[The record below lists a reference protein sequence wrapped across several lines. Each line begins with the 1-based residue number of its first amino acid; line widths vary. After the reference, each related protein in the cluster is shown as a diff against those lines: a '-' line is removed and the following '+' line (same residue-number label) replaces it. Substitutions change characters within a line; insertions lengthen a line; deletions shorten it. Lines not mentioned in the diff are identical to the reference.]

1 LEAAQFAIPGMDN
14 LVFEKTVTFS
24 LAVAMR
30 LAQAQIWGG
39 DDPTEVNYDRFLG
52 TKNWPRKQRGH
63 ELDLK
68 NFL

>member
-1 LEAAQFAIPGMDN
+1 MDN

-39 DDPTEVNYDRFLG
+39 DDPTEVNYDRF
-52 TKNWPRKQRGH
+52 W
-63 ELDLK
+63 ELKIGQESREDMS
-68 NFL
+68 